1 MTDATTTA
9 PQTHPSSTGAATEGA
24 GSAEPLRMVSF
35 NVGDECYAVDI
46 TVVQEI
52 NRMMDLTRVPRSPE
66 GVRGVINLRGRI
78 VPVLDLRTVFAL
90 GSAETTDTTKIIVV
104 EIHDR
109 TIGFIVDAVH
119 EVLRLEGSAI
129 EPAPSG
135 MNNADAGYI
144 RGVAR
149 VDGSLVIVLELEQLI
164 GSERIERIDAID
176 TTKAA

>member
-1 MTDATTTA
+1 MGEPTPNTTE
-9 PQTHPSSTGAATEGA
+9 ATEHGSGA
-24 GSAEPLRMVSF
+24 TKDYTTGPEQLRMVSF
-35 NVGDECYAVDI
+35 NVGGECYAVDI

-78 VPVLDLRTVFAL
+78 VPVLDLRTVFGL
-90 GSAETTDTTKIIVV
+90 GSAETSDTTKIIVV

-129 EPAPSG
+129 ESAPSG

-144 RGVAR
+144 QGVAR
-149 VDGSLVIVLELEQLI
+149 VDGSLVIVLELDQLI
-164 GSERIERIDAID
+164 GSERLERLDSIDS
-176 TTKAA
+176 TKAA